1 MFSRD
6 PRKESFLFIF
16 KAIPVAELFN
26 IPDWDC
32 PDTVKAPFYEGLE
45 RNEHSMS
52 PILWLGVVVFGMA
65 SLGLCYWN
73 AHSIPHSKNWS
84 AFAFGKICYV

>member
-1 MFSRD
+1 MLLLKGTVILENNLIFLYQHLAHLTFSGLM
-6 PRKESFLFIF
+6 S
-16 KAIPVAELFN
+16 AELFN

-52 PILWLGVVVFGMA
+52 PILWLGVGFLESQA
-65 SLGLCYWN
+65 
-73 AHSIPHSKNWS
+73 
-84 AFAFGKICYV
+84 

>member
-1 MFSRD
+1 LGDFSV
-6 PRKESFLFIF
+6 FLRRETDHKIGDIF
-16 KAIPVAELFN
+16 VSDSKIVSYAELFN

-52 PILWLGVVVFGMA
+52 PILWLGVVFGMA

-73 AHSIPHSKNWS
+73 AHSLPHSKNW
-84 AFAFGKICYV
+84 

>member
-1 MFSRD
+1 MS
-6 PRKESFLFIF
+6 L
-16 KAIPVAELFN
+16 AELFN

-73 AHSIPHSKNWS
+73 AHSLPHSKNW
-84 AFAFGKICYV
+84 